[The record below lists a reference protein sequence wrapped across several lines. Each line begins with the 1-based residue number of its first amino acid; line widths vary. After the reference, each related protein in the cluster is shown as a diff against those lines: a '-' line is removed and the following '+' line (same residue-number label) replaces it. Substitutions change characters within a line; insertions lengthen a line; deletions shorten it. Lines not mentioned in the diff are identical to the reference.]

1 MTQAYAKK
9 PIAYWLALAASATLG
24 GSWLGYLAYLSAA
37 TITKQSVYM
46 GAITFYAA
54 VLLAVSSVSL
64 VVLAGSVGYLART
77 RHHLW
82 RSAFLGG
89 ALAIAA
95 AVIVFV
101 ITRPLINSAT

>member
-9 PIAYWLALAASATLG
+9 PITYWLALAASATLG
-24 GSWLGYLAYLSAA
+24 GSWLSYLAYLSSI

-54 VLLAVSSVSL
+54 VLLAVSGFSL
-64 VVLAGSVGYLART
+64 LVLAGSVGHLARMHRRLSKT
-77 RHHLW
+77 AALW
-82 RSAFLGG
+82 GG
-89 ALAIAA
+89 FAIVV

-101 ITRPLINSAT
+101 ITRPLVNGAT

>member
-1 MTQAYAKK
+1 MMQAYAKK

-24 GSWLGYLAYLSAA
+24 GSWLSYLAYLSGA

-54 VLLAVSSVSL
+54 VLLAVSGISL
-64 VVLAGSVGYLART
+64 AVLAGSVGYLARM
-77 RHHLW
+77 RHHL
-82 RSAFLGG
+82 SKKAALCG
-89 ALAIAA
+89 ALAIAVA
-95 AVIVFV
+95 IIVFA

>member
-1 MTQAYAKK
+1 MMLVYAKK

-24 GSWLGYLAYLSAA
+24 GSWLGYFAYLSAV

-64 VVLAGSVGYLART
+64 AILAGSVGLLARS
-77 RHHLW
+77 RHHQTK
-82 RSAFLGG
+82 SAIFWG
-89 ALAIAA
+89 ALAIATS
-95 AVIVFV
+95 VIVFV
-101 ITRPLINSAT
+101 ITRPLISNAT

>member
-24 GSWLGYLAYLSAA
+24 GSWLGYLAYLSGA

-54 VLLAVSSVSL
+54 VLLALSGLSL
-64 VVLAGSVGYLART
+64 VVLAGSVGYLARN
-77 RHHLW
+77 RHHQTK
-82 RSAFLGG
+82 SAIFLG
-89 ALAIAA
+89 ALAIVTS
-95 AVIVFV
+95 VIVFV
-101 ITRPLINSAT
+101 ITRPLISNAT

>member
-1 MTQAYAKK
+1 MNQAYAKK

-24 GSWLGYLAYLSAA
+24 SSWLSYLAYLSSI

-54 VLLAVSSVSL
+54 VLLAVSGFSL
-64 VVLAGSVGYLART
+64 VVLASSVGYLARMH
-77 RHHLW
+77 RHL
-82 RSAFLGG
+82 SKTAALCGG
-89 ALAIAA
+89 LAIVV
-95 AVIVFV
+95 AVIVFA